1 MVAPGGKGLV
11 GRDSLATAAK
21 VVIFQVSFLLNSWRK
36 RGFFVMNSR
45 KTGSCLFAISECDG
59 GLLVLCTVI
68 LEEVYV
74 NVFDGDLI
82 PLSYKN
88 LRCFFFA
95 TRSGVSL
102 ES

>member
-1 MVAPGGKGLV
+1 ML
-11 GRDSLATAAK
+11 
-21 VVIFQVSFLLNSWRK
+21 
-36 RGFFVMNSR
+36 
-45 KTGSCLFAISECDG
+45 C
-59 GLLVLCTVI
+59 CTVI

-74 NVFDGDLI
+74 NVLDGDLT

-95 TRSGVSL
+95 TCSGVSL